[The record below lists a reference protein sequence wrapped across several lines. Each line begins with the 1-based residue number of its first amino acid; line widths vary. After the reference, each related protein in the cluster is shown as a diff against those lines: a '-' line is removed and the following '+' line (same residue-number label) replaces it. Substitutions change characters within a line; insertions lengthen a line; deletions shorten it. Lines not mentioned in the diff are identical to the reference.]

1 MNIKLITFP
10 YCLLCEYFSKK
21 WLSFQS
27 EKYNLTSHPYVS
39 NGFTC
44 SFFMLYVVKYV
55 SLFAQVT
62 YMLSGVTAHEDSCG
76 HSGKLEPGDLQV
88 EHFVVI

>member
-1 MNIKLITFP
+1 
-10 YCLLCEYFSKK
+10 
-21 WLSFQS
+21 
-27 EKYNLTSHPYVS
+27 
-39 NGFTC
+39 
-44 SFFMLYVVKYV
+44 MLYVVKYV